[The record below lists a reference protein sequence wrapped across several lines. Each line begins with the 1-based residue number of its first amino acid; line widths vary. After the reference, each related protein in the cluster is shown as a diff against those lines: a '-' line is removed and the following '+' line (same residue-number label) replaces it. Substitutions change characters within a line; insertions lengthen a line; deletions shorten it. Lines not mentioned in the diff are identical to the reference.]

1 MNLNRYKNIQ
11 LTNKIKKANCIT
23 HSGRFH
29 VDDII
34 STVFLSKINKKIIL
48 IRVPSIDNKNFKNK
62 IIYDIGLRRI

>member
-48 IRVPSIDNKNFKNK
+48 IRVPSIDNKNFKK
-62 IIYDIGLRRI
+62 